1 MSGGTV
7 KVSTIFQENHRF
19 IEKKQSDLKKSTFA
33 AAVYCHWVKT
43 LFLSFKEVVKDYNP
57 LPIDGSIENYYPG
70 IEVEDFLDNLFD
82 GGDNNDDI

>member
-1 MSGGTV
+1 LQLNLMKRCFSWS
-7 KVSTIFQENHRF
+7 KE
-19 IEKKQSDLKKSTFA
+19 SDLKKSTFA